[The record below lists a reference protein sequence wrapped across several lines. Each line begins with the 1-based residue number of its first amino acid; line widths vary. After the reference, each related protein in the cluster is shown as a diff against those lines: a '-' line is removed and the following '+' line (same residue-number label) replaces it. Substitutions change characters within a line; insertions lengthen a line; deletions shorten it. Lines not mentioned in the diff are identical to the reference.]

1 MDRDEILA
9 VDREMLWHPY
19 TQMKDFEAIDPLVV
33 ERGEGVFLY
42 DIDGR
47 RYYDTIS
54 SWWCNLHG
62 HSNPRVNEAISRQL
76 AMLEHVHFAGT
87 THRPAAELVKRLS
100 RYLPPQLRRFFFS
113 DNGSTAIEVAMKM
126 SVQFWHLSGK
136 GTKCRFIS
144 LERGYHGDTIG
155 TMSLGGVPDFS
166 GPFACLKQDSFKLPA
181 PYCYRCPAGQERS
194 DCDVECLAPL
204 DGILERHGRE
214 VAAVVLEPM
223 LMGAGGMLT
232 YPAEY
237 LRRLVNKAR
246 SAGVH
251 VIFDEIAT
259 GFGRTGKM
267 FALEHAG
274 VVPDFL
280 CLSKGLTAGYLPM
293 ALTVT
298 TEEVFEA
305 FYADYS
311 EGKTFFHGHTFTGS
325 LLGCAAGIA
334 SLEIFESD
342 RVLETL
348 PEKVEALQTG
358 ARELLEFDIV
368 GDVRGIGMVA
378 AFELVENREE
388 KRPFPA
394 AIRAGWQLYLKGLSE
409 GLILRPLGDVNYLL
423 LPLCVT
429 VEQIGDILERVK
441 RVMADFR
448 PC

>member
-1 MDRDEILA
+1 M
-9 VDREMLWHPY
+9 
-19 TQMKDFEAIDPLVV
+19 
-33 ERGEGVFLY
+33 
-42 DIDGR
+42 
-47 RYYDTIS
+47 
-54 SWWCNLHG
+54 
-62 HSNPRVNEAISRQL
+62 
-76 AMLEHVHFAGT
+76 
-87 THRPAAELVKRLS
+87 
-100 RYLPPQLRRFFFS
+100 
-113 DNGSTAIEVAMKM
+113 
-126 SVQFWHLSGK
+126 
-136 GTKCRFIS
+136 
-144 LERGYHGDTIG
+144 
-155 TMSLGGVPDFS
+155 
-166 GPFACLKQDSFKLPA
+166 
-181 PYCYRCPAGQERS
+181 
-194 DCDVECLAPL
+194 ECLAPL

-280 CLSKGLTAGYLPM
+280 CLSKGLTAGYLPI